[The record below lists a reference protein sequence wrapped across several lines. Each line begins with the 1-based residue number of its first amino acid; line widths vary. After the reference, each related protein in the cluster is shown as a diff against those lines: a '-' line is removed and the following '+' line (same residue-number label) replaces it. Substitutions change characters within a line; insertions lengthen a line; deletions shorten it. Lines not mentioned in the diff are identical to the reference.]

1 MAAGKSRERVK
12 TPLKDQAA
20 RDKAAGD
27 LDTSYIVEAAA
38 GTGKTTLLVSRI
50 LNLIRE
56 KKAVPDEIVAIT
68 FTERAAAE
76 LKMKLQDDLSKA
88 LDEAGRES
96 QAPRHPDGHLRNS
109 AARDSS
115 DARHLAEARHLADA
129 LWGLERMQVTTIH
142 SFCAALIRE
151 RPVEAGVDPN
161 FEVADELSAGLM
173 RADVWDEWLSG
184 RMQRGDDAI
193 RRALAIGL
201 KPGHMRD
208 LADKMLENRDVL
220 HYVPRPRRW
229 SLKEHEFP
237 ARIESAIA
245 DIGAR
250 AAEACR
256 NEDDKALDAIEEI
269 KASTDEIRRLETD
282 EEKAA
287 RLFGLSLPSLKNKG
301 RQSDW
306 EPAQCLKDIRAEMDD
321 LRSLH
326 DDFRNWLAH
335 NIIAELA
342 EDLLTFVEA
351 YKAAMTAAAMLD
363 FHDLLL
369 YARNM
374 LKSHPHV
381 REYFR
386 RRFKYIL
393 VDEFQDTDPLQ
404 AEIIFFLSER
414 DGAPAAEWEKVKV
427 TPGKLFLVGD
437 PKQSIY
443 RFRRADIEMYD
454 SARRSMGKD
463 RDLSIFQNFRCA
475 KSLVSVVNEIFRDLI
490 AVPPDG
496 AYQPEYVAL
505 EFGREPE
512 EVPPEHGVYLM
523 YPPQHLRDE
532 MPNVDGRRKWETRA
546 VAAFIQK
553 LVGEH
558 KWGIW
563 DRNEKRRRPVEL
575 RDIAILLRS
584 HKPVAYLEDAL
595 NLYGVDYRVIGGR
608 FFFMRQEVQQLLAV
622 LKAIDNPYD
631 GVALVA
637 ALRSPFFGISDE
649 NIFEFHAGGGPLNY
663 LDGLERS
670 AGTQLEPAFRL
681 LRELHDKRN
690 DMSPE
695 DLLRDIYQTTKAP
708 MVFLLKP
715 GGEQRVHNLMKIA
728 DVARALAERG
738 VLTFRAFVEWLG
750 EREEQEADEAEA
762 ATVET
767 GDNFVRVLTVH
778 KAKGLEFPIV
788 ILADLASGKQ
798 EREPFIVDR
807 RDNDI
812 AILMGAKDKGIRT
825 MGYDERLLYEA
836 KRLEAEERRLLYVA
850 MTRARDL
857 LVVPAYWTTP
867 REIEKETGEPKEGRL
882 LHYLAGKIPHPDEL
896 KSAQIM
902 EGTDIYDTSE
912 LDFEPEE
919 PEALQIPTG
928 GKPAGTKA
936 IEKRS
941 SEWQQ
946 TTEELTEVARAGR
959 PLKTATGAVKA
970 GAEKPWKPESSVTA
984 APSDGAAFG
993 TLVHSL
999 FDLIDWEN
1007 PDKLERLAED
1017 VASSLDLPEAPSAEA
1032 AKMVLEALKS
1042 ETIKRILDSD
1052 TYYKEVPFAVEDAG
1066 ALLEGKIDVLS
1077 IEGPA
1082 IHVLDFKTDRVSGRE
1097 IEARA
1102 EHYRPQAEAY
1112 ARAVR
1117 ASGGVQSEVVFFF
1130 LHSMLGVSP
1139 AELE

>member
-1 MAAGKSRERVK
+1 MATGKSTGRSNR
-12 TPLKDQAA
+12 PLKDQAA
-20 RDKAAGD
+20 RDKAAKD
-27 LDTSYIVEAAA
+27 LETSFIVEAAA

-50 LNLIRE
+50 LNLIKEQR
-56 KKAVPDEIVAIT
+56 AVPDEIVAIT

-76 LKMKLQDDLSKA
+76 LKIRLQDDLSKA
-88 LDEAGRES
+88 LEEAARES
-96 QAPRHPDGHLRNS
+96 QATVQ
-109 AARDSS
+109 
-115 DARHLAEARHLADA
+115 HLADA

-161 FEVADELSAGLM
+161 FDVADELSAGLM
-173 RADVWDEWLSG
+173 RDEVWDDWLSG
-184 RMQRGDDAI
+184 RMRRGDDAI

-201 KPGHMRD
+201 KPKHMRD

-220 HYVPRPRRW
+220 GYLPKPQLW
-229 SLKEHEFP
+229 SLHDHEFP
-237 ARIESAIA
+237 ARIEGAVA
-245 DIGAR
+245 DMIAR
-250 AAEACR
+250 ATSACR
-256 NEDDKALDAIEEI
+256 NEDDKALDAIEDL
-269 KASTDEIRRLETD
+269 KAATDEVKRLKTD
-282 EEKAA
+282 EEKAVH
-287 RLFGLSLPSLKNKG
+287 LFGLSLKSLKNKG
-301 RQSDW
+301 RQTDW
-306 EPAQCLKDIRAEMDD
+306 EPTQCLKDIRAEMDE

-335 NIIAELA
+335 HIIVEIA
-342 EDLLTFVEA
+342 EDLLAFVDA
-351 YKAAMTAAAMLD
+351 YKAAMTGAAVLD
-363 FHDLLL
+363 FQDLLL

-374 LKSHPHV
+374 LKDHPHV

-404 AEIIFFLSER
+404 AEIIFFLAER
-414 DGAPAAEWEKVKV
+414 EGAPAAEWEKVKV
-427 TPGKLFLVGD
+427 APGKLFLVGD

-454 SARRSMGKD
+454 SARRSVGKD

-475 KSLVSVVNEIFRDLI
+475 MSLVSVVNEIFRDLI
-490 AVPPDG
+490 EVPPDG

-505 EFGREPE
+505 EFGRKPE
-512 EVPPEHGVYLM
+512 EVPPKHGVYLM

-532 MPNVDGRRKWETRA
+532 MPNVDERRKWETRA
-546 VAAFIQK
+546 IAAFIQK
-553 LVGEH
+553 LVREH
-558 KWGIW
+558 KWKVW
-563 DRNEKRRRPVEL
+563 DKNEKRQRPVEL
-575 RDIAILLRS
+575 RDIAVLLRS
-584 HKPVAYLEDAL
+584 HKPLAPLEDAF

-622 LKAIDNPYD
+622 FRAVDNPYD

-637 ALRSPFFGISDE
+637 ALRSPFFGVSDE
-649 NIFEFHAGGGPLNY
+649 DMFEFHAAGGPLNY
-663 LDGLERS
+663 LDGAERA
-670 AGTQLEPAFRL
+670 AGTALEPAFRIL
-681 LRELHDKRN
+681 WELHEKRN

-695 DLLRDIYQTTKAP
+695 DLLRDLYQATKAP

-738 VLTFRAFVEWLG
+738 VRTFRAFVEWLS

-807 RDNDI
+807 RDSDI
-812 AILMGAKDKGIRT
+812 AILMGAKDNGIRT
-825 MGYDERLLYEA
+825 LGYDERLLYEA

-882 LHYLAGKIPHPDEL
+882 LHYLAGKIPHPGEVKTAEL
-896 KSAQIM
+896 VDGA
-902 EGTDIYDTSE
+902 DIYYTSR

-919 PEALQIPTG
+919 PEVLRVATG
-928 GKPAGTKA
+928 EKSTSTKGA
-936 IEKRS
+936 EKQS
-941 SEWQQ
+941 SEWQHK
-946 TTEELTEVARAGR
+946 TEELTEIAKAGR
-959 PLKTATGAVKA
+959 TLRTATEAVKA
-970 GAEKPWKPESSVTA
+970 GTAEAWKPV
-984 APSDGAAFG
+984 PSLTTKPGNGTAFG

-999 FDLIDWEN
+999 FDLVDWEN
-1007 PDKLERLAED
+1007 PEVLERLAQDEAAD
-1017 VASSLDLPEAPSAEA
+1017 LDLPEAGSAEA
-1032 AKMVLEALKS
+1032 AKMVLDALRS
-1042 ETIKRILDSD
+1042 ETIEGLLKSD
-1052 TYYKEVPFAVEDAG
+1052 AYYKEVPFAVKEDG
-1066 ALLEGKIDVLS
+1066 AVLEGKMDVLS
-1077 IEGPA
+1077 LEDGEIC
-1082 IHVLDFKTDRVSGRE
+1082 VLDFKTDRVSAT
-1097 IEARA
+1097 EAKSRA

-1112 ARAVR
+1112 AVA
-1117 ASGGVQSEVVFFF
+1117 AEAACGVSPNDVVFFF
-1130 LHSMLGVSP
+1130 LRPMEPVNIQITR
-1139 AELE
+1139 A